1 MENPLIVMCAITG
14 KPKDKQIF
22 EYMNSLKENGIN
34 QAMLYPRAGCELE
47 YLSDEWFETI
57 GYFITNAKKLD
68 MNIWLYDEFNFPSG
82 NANGLVTAI
91 DEFRLKY
98 IYTSG
103 ENTGK
108 IISAQ
113 SDSNHTFGVQ
123 YFPNLILD
131 EAVDLFIKA
140 THEKYYE
147 KFGKYFG
154 NVIKGMFTDEPALSY
169 WKPENSV
176 VYSKEMEKDYT
187 EYTGRN
193 FMEDVYSGYKDIYKI
208 TTKIVGDRFNKCYI
222 SKIKNWCKNHNIIM
236 TGHLMDDHEP
246 FWAIRRNGNL
256 LKNLSS
262 FGMPGIDEIRTN
274 FEAETIF
281 NLFGTAEYASGENGA
296 MAELFAVGPCDMSF
310 AKKKCMLYFAACH
323 KINNYFLAISHFD
336 MRGNFKIKSYFNTF
350 TDDQPDFC
358 GMKLLA
364 KEAEICSEYAK
375 KDYKPD
381 VYVRYPTKICTEKT
395 HEKINIQPFYYII
408 NTLTKNQV
416 QWKFLDTDEPG
427 EDISVIEFA
436 NDFEYIYKGI
446 TYKKADDIC
455 KLIDNE
461 KIITD
466 INGNIPEGFFVR
478 KFNDDSFLILN
489 LYAKADFYNILGK
502 KMWID
507 KYQIITNEYY
517 KNYSLDV
524 KKEAIDA
531 EFEVNYLNNNMVR
544 LMYLNDQ
551 KEAKLCCMEDTKVFF
566 AIRNGVKAYIDNS
579 KIVCTNINNNLL
591 SRGIKNLY
599 GTSDEILLKKGTYT
613 IKSDDDYKYM
623 PSVFVS
629 GDFSHKFNP
638 TDVCEVILNQRKKKA
653 IAKDVVSDFG
663 KVEFCADIKIPKGV
677 KKLELKTADLYT
689 SLYINNNLVDEKIC
703 HPFIFDIDSALWN
716 KTVNIKIVQYS
727 SIAPI
732 FGDLKYYDKVS
743 INNAGLKATPPDS
756 EVKFGF
762 ESISFVL

>member
-436 NDFEYIYKGI
+436 NDFEYI
-446 TYKKADDIC
+446 
-455 KLIDNE
+455 
-461 KIITD
+461 
-466 INGNIPEGFFVR
+466 
-478 KFNDDSFLILN
+478 
-489 LYAKADFYNILGK
+489 
-502 KMWID
+502 
-507 KYQIITNEYY
+507 
-517 KNYSLDV
+517 
-524 KKEAIDA
+524 
-531 EFEVNYLNNNMVR
+531 
-544 LMYLNDQ
+544 
-551 KEAKLCCMEDTKVFF
+551 
-566 AIRNGVKAYIDNS
+566 
-579 KIVCTNINNNLL
+579 
-591 SRGIKNLY
+591 
-599 GTSDEILLKKGTYT
+599 
-613 IKSDDDYKYM
+613 
-623 PSVFVS
+623 
-629 GDFSHKFNP
+629 
-638 TDVCEVILNQRKKKA
+638 
-653 IAKDVVSDFG
+653 
-663 KVEFCADIKIPKGV
+663 
-677 KKLELKTADLYT
+677 
-689 SLYINNNLVDEKIC
+689 
-703 HPFIFDIDSALWN
+703 
-716 KTVNIKIVQYS
+716 
-727 SIAPI
+727 
-732 FGDLKYYDKVS
+732 
-743 INNAGLKATPPDS
+743 
-756 EVKFGF
+756 
-762 ESISFVL
+762 